1 MEERVERAIKNLNQH
16 NFQAGFFS
24 KPEEA
29 IEVILERI
37 PASARV
43 GIPGSKTIRQL
54 GLDRALKERG
64 QITYDH
70 WQEGL
75 SPQEILEI
83 RRAQLACDILLTSAN
98 AITETG
104 EIYNVDGI
112 GNRIAPMIFG
122 AGRVMIVAGVNK
134 LVPDL
139 EQARVRLKK
148 ISAPKRASELGLDLP
163 CARTGECTDCNSPLR
178 ICRAELVLYR
188 PPGLTPIE
196 VYLIDRELGN

>member
-1 MEERVERAIKNLNQH
+1 MEGRIKQAIKNLNQH
-16 NFQAGFFS
+16 NFQAEFFS
-24 KPEEA
+24 DPKEA
-29 IEVILERI
+29 IRVILERI

-54 GLDRALKERG
+54 GLDQALKERG

-75 SPQEILEI
+75 SPQEILEV
-83 RRAQLACDILLTSAN
+83 RRAQLTCDVLLTSAN
-98 AITETG
+98 AITERG

-122 AGRVMIVAGVNK
+122 AGRVMIVAGTNK
-134 LVPDL
+134 IVSDL
-139 EQARVRLKK
+139 EQARERLRN
-148 ISAPKRASELGLDLP
+148 IAAPKRASELGLDLP
-163 CARTGECTDCNSPLR
+163 CTKTGKCTDCNSPLR

-188 PPGLTPIE
+188 PPSLTPIE
-196 VYLIDRELGN
+196 VYLIDQELGN